1 MRKIKVLIV
10 EDSVLFQRL
19 LADNLNKDP
28 MIEVIAVASNPY
40 EARDEIVKQKP
51 DVMTLDL
58 EMPRMGGLEFLRKLM
73 PQVPIPTVVIT
84 SLSDKVFDAIR
95 AGAVDFV
102 AKPTGKDR
110 AQMES
115 FIKNELA
122 TKVKIAS
129 TCKVDKLKKVK
140 PEYYHEGAINSAS
153 KNKVIAI
160 GASTG
165 GTEAIFDVISK
176 FDTDVP
182 GVVVVQHM
190 PPRFTEMYAN
200 RLNNQCK
207 VVVKEA
213 KDGDKVVSGQVLIA
227 PGDQQMRL
235 KKVPGGYQVEC
246 RFGEKVSGHC
256 PSVDVL
262 FYSVAE
268 VAGKDAI
275 GIILTGMGRDGAEGL
290 LKMRQ
295 SGAETIGQDQA
306 SCVVY
311 GMPREAF
318 DNGAVMYQEHLD
330 HIADRVYRLLE
341 SESSN

>member
-10 EDSVLFQRL
+10 EDSLLFQRL
-19 LADNLNKDP
+19 LADNLSKDP
-28 MIEVIAVASNPY
+28 MIEVIAVAKDPY
-40 EARDEIVKQKP
+40 EARDQIIKQKP

-102 AKPTGKDR
+102 AKPSGQDR
-110 AQMES
+110 SQIEN
-115 FIKNELA
+115 FIRHELA

-129 TCKVDKLKKVK
+129 TVKVDKLKKAK
-140 PEYYHEGAINSAS
+140 PEYHHTSSLAPGSN
-153 KNKVIAI
+153 NKVIAI

-176 FDTDVP
+176 FELDIP

-190 PPRFTEMYAN
+190 PPGFTDMYAK

-213 KDGDKVVSGQVLIA
+213 EDGDKVVPGQVLIA
-227 PGDQQMRL
+227 PGDKHMRL
-235 KKVPGGYQVEC
+235 KKVAGSYVVEC
-246 RFGEKVSGHC
+246 KMGERVSGHC

-262 FYSVAE
+262 FQSVAE
-268 VAGKDAI
+268 TAGKDAI
-275 GIILTGMGRDGAEGL
+275 GVILTGMGRDGAAGMLQMKEA
-290 LKMRQ
+290 
-295 SGAETIGQDQA
+295 GALTVGQNQE

-311 GMPREAF
+311 GMPKEAF
-318 DNGAVMYQEHLD
+318 NCGAVMYQEHLD
-330 HIADRVYRLLE
+330 NIADRVYRLLE
-341 SESSN
+341 A

>member
-10 EDSVLFQRL
+10 EDSLLFQRL
-19 LADNLNKDP
+19 LADNLSKDP
-28 MIEVIAVASNPY
+28 MIEVIAVAKDPY
-40 EARDEIVKQKP
+40 EARDQIIKQKP

-73 PQVPIPTVVIT
+73 PQVPIPAVVIT

-102 AKPTGKDR
+102 AKPSGQDR
-110 AQMES
+110 SQIEN
-115 FIKNELA
+115 FIRHELA

-129 TCKVDKLKKVK
+129 TVKVDKLKKAK
-140 PEYYHEGAINSAS
+140 PEYHHTSSLAPGSN
-153 KNKVIAI
+153 NKVIAI

-176 FDTDVP
+176 FELDIP

-190 PPRFTEMYAN
+190 PPGFTDMYAK

-213 KDGDKVVSGQVLIA
+213 EDGDKVVPGQVLIA
-227 PGDQQMRL
+227 PGDKHMRL
-235 KKVPGGYQVEC
+235 KKVAGSYVVEC
-246 RFGEKVSGHC
+246 KMGERVSGHC

-262 FYSVAE
+262 FQSVAE
-268 VAGKDAI
+268 TAGKDAI
-275 GIILTGMGRDGAEGL
+275 GVILTGMGRDGAAGMLQMKEA
-290 LKMRQ
+290 
-295 SGAETIGQDQA
+295 GALTVGQNQE

-311 GMPREAF
+311 GMPKEAF
-318 DNGAVMYQEHLD
+318 NCGAVMYQEHLD
-330 HIADRVYRLLE
+330 NIADRVYRLLE
-341 SESSN
+341 A

>member
-10 EDSVLFQRL
+10 DDSILFQRL
-19 LADNLNKDP
+19 LKDNLNKDP

-40 EARDEIVKQKP
+40 EARDLIVKEKP

-58 EMPRMGGLEFLRKLM
+58 EMPKMGGIEFLQKLM
-73 PQVPIPTVVIT
+73 PQMPIPTIVLT
-84 SLSDKVFDAIR
+84 TLSDKVFDAMN

-102 AKPTGKDR
+102 AKPSGKGRD
-110 AQMES
+110 QVEN

-122 TKVKIAS
+122 TKIKIAS
-129 TCKVDKLKKVK
+129 TVKVDKLKKVRPVYQRTANPISSGK
-140 PEYYHEGAINSAS
+140 RH
-153 KNKVIAI
+153 VVAI

-176 FDTDVP
+176 FEQDIP
-182 GVVVVQHM
+182 GVVIVQHM
-190 PPRFTEMYAN
+190 PPGFTQMYAN

-213 KDGDKVVSGQVLIA
+213 ENGDKVVPGQVLIA
-227 PGDQQMRL
+227 PGDKHMRL
-235 KKVPGGYQVEC
+235 KKIGGVYSVEC
-246 RFGEKVSGHC
+246 KEGEKVSGHC

-262 FYSVAE
+262 FKSVAE

-275 GIILTGMGRDGAEGL
+275 GVILTGMGKDGAAGL
-290 LKMRQ
+290 LQMRQ
-295 SGAETIGQDQA
+295 AGALTVGQNQE

-311 GMPREAF
+311 GMPKEAY
-318 DNGAVMYQEHLD
+318 NCGAVMHQEHLD
-330 HIADRVYRLLE
+330 DIADRVYKLLE
-341 SESSN
+341 E

>member
-10 EDSVLFQRL
+10 EDSLLFQRL
-19 LADNLNKDP
+19 LADNLSKDP
-28 MIEVIAVASNPY
+28 MIEVIAVAKDPY
-40 EARDEIVKQKP
+40 EARDQIIKQKP

-102 AKPTGKDR
+102 AKPSGKDR
-110 AQMES
+110 SQIES
-115 FIKNELA
+115 FIQHELA

-129 TCKVDKLKKVK
+129 TVKVDKLKKAK
-140 PEYYHEGAINSAS
+140 PEYRHTRSLAPGSN
-153 KNKVIAI
+153 NKVIAI

-176 FDTDVP
+176 FELDIP

-190 PPRFTEMYAN
+190 PPGFTDMYAK

-213 KDGDKVVSGQVLIA
+213 EDGDKVVPGQVLIA
-227 PGDQQMRL
+227 PGDKHMRL
-235 KKVPGGYQVEC
+235 KKVAGSYMVEC
-246 RFGEKVSGHC
+246 KTGEKVSGHC

-262 FYSVAE
+262 FQSVAE
-268 VAGKDAI
+268 TAGKDAI
-275 GIILTGMGRDGAEGL
+275 GVILTGMGRDGAAGMLQMKEA
-290 LKMRQ
+290 
-295 SGAETIGQDQA
+295 GALTVGQDQA

-311 GMPREAF
+311 GMPKEAF
-318 DNGAVMYQEHLD
+318 NCGAVMYQENLD
-330 HIADRVYRLLE
+330 NIADRVYRLLE
-341 SESSN
+341 G